1 MAIQSDSSGITTP
14 ETVTVTFS
22 SSAKPEVLVDTL
34 IARKGFGSGQ
44 SCKNLL
50 LMSLKFEIAVWLFN
64 SDIVFLL
71 MTKDGDEEKA
81 EETEIEKPKKKK
93 MMIKNKSKDFSSM
106 IFVSL

>member
-1 MAIQSDSSGITTP
+1 MAIQSNSSGITTP

-22 SSAKPEVLVDTL
+22 SSAKPEALDTL

-50 LMSLKFEIAVWLFN
+50 LISRKSEIPVWFFN

-71 MTKDGDEEKA
+71 MIKDGDEEKA
-81 EETEIEKPKKKK
+81 EEIEIKKPKKKK
-93 MMIKNKSKDFSSM
+93 KSKNKNKDFFSM
-106 IFVSL
+106 IFCFT